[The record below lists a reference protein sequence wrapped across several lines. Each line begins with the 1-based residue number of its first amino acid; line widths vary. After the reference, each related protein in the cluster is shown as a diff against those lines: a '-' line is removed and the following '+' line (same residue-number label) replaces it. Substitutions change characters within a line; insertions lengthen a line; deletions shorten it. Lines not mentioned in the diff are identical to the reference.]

1 MRSAAS
7 IVLFGTTALLTV
19 APVAQTV
26 TSEGGYEVTRS
37 QTVTRAPARHVG
49 RKTTDREA
57 RVGNTPQT
65 RGNSSTRALT
75 VGGFVRECP
84 NAEGVVAGNF
94 EYSVISDEVD
104 TSDGAPRRAHHS
116 VSLVANLEGHVR
128 DDGRVEYVTID
139 GNFTRQRE
147 GAPAERQRVQQRFN
161 VAAHGQP
168 DYAAMVD
175 AVTASADVSVAVV
188 MWMGSTLYTQAQSH
202 WSSPDTCV
210 ELAFEPATRARVLRP
225 NESTNVRVTLLTK
238 EDKMAVGGA
247 QFEANALQGIGTLTP
262 HGGRTEPNSP
272 IDFEY
277 TASADPKNGHGF
289 DIAARSRAGTAT
301 GQWEIRAATP
311 FEGTFTQTRTM
322 NVAGASLR
330 SDSRALG
337 ADRYGVG
344 VAANYEIT
352 GRLLW
357 TPEEDSTRPSSFG
370 EAGSTF
376 YVPTDGEITV
386 AVRGDGRS
394 LAGACGHEG
403 SRTFPLAEL
412 PRDALQYMVLEIGG
426 DGRYKLWLSMVSYYL
441 RFQVQTECDFR
452 SRAGRIEQTLDISD
466 AGIVLAQ
473 QEGFLTDEAVAGQTA
488 APIIYGLDRYEGR
501 WEFRKVQPRP

>member
-7 IVLFGTTALLTV
+7 IVLLGTTTLLTV
-19 APVAQTV
+19 ASVAQTI

-37 QTVTRAPARHVG
+37 QTVTSAPARHVG

-65 RGNSSTRALT
+65 RGNSSTRVLT

-94 EYSVISDEVD
+94 EYSVTADEVD
-104 TSDGAPRRAHHS
+104 ASDSAPRRAHHS

-128 DDGRVEYVTID
+128 DDGMVEYVTID

-147 GAPAERQRVQQRFN
+147 GAAAERQRVQQRFS

-175 AVTASADVSVAVV
+175 AVTATADVSVAVV
-188 MWMGSTLYTQAQSH
+188 MWLGSTLYTEAQTH
-202 WSSPDTCV
+202 WNRPDTCV
-210 ELAFEPATRARVLRP
+210 ELAFEPATRTRALRA
-225 NESTNVRVTLLTK
+225 NQSADVRVTLRTK
-238 EDKMAVGGA
+238 EEQAPVGGA
-247 QFEANALQGIGTLTP
+247 EFQANALQGIGTLTP
-262 HGGRTEPNSP
+262 HGGRTEPNAP
-272 IDFEY
+272 IDFTY
-277 TASADPKNGHGF
+277 TASANPKNGHGF

-322 NVAGASLR
+322 NMSGGNLPGEL
-330 SDSRALG
+330 RALG

-357 TPEEDSTRPSSFG
+357 TPEEGSTRPSSFG
-370 EAGSTF
+370 DAGSTF

-386 AVRGDGRS
+386 TVRGDGRS
-394 LAGACGHEG
+394 LAGVCRHDG
-403 SRTFPLAEL
+403 SRTFRLAEL
-412 PRDALQYMVLEIGG
+412 PPDALQYMVLEIGG

-441 RFQVQTECDFR
+441 QFQVQGECDFR
-452 SRAGRIEQTLDISD
+452 GRATRTEQTLDVND

-473 QEGFLTDEAVAGQTA
+473 QEGSLTNETVAGQTA
-488 APIIYGLDRYEGR
+488 APIVFGYERYEGR
-501 WEFRKVQPRP
+501 WEFRKMEPQP